1 MTITDANGCTYSD
14 CFEITFY
21 PCFVTLSI
29 KDTIFCN
36 NGIGT
41 LEAIID
47 TSGTGQSGGPYTYSL
62 YYANNGNLVTSFNSP
77 AVTQQFTNLFS
88 GLYYLE
94 VIDQAYGDVCDP
106 DTILLFE
113 PEQLDIAYTI
123 IPPSSPCEQDGV
135 ITIDSII
142 GGIGPFNTIFFDSL
156 GFQLPLTT
164 YTNFYGGIVMDSLGF
179 SLSLIHI

>member
-1 MTITDANGCTYSD
+1 M
-14 CFEITFY
+14 
-21 PCFVTLSI
+21 
-29 KDTIFCN
+29 
-36 NGIGT
+36 
-41 LEAIID
+41 
-47 TSGTGQSGGPYTYSL
+47 
-62 YYANNGNLVTSFNSP
+62 
-77 AVTQQFTNLFS
+77 
-88 GLYYLE
+88 
-94 VIDQAYGDVCDP
+94 CDP

-179 SLSLIHI
+179 SNPLAQGGGNYNIFISDLASTSCTRSFDVFLEPSTTGQDFWIDSLSTNTTVTTSCYGACDAQIEVTMNGHNQGYNTCLLYTSPSPRD